1 MFLVLVGRDEDDLQF
16 VLMFRGFLKF
26 AVKLTQAGVELL
38 ARGVLAAAKVEP
50 DQGQPAAQR
59 LHVHLGLLTVD
70 QPLSEQTHQELRHP
84 NPPTRR
90 TLLLSAERCIQSLG
104 WMISEN
110 TLFFLHR
117 WSFTGEPGAAACS
130 VQKGSSTGPA
140 LRPLVHWLPVPS
152 NGRGVEECCSPSV
165 ALTATAVASMIQML
179 FSLEFYINGQ
189 SKALIMKDSYIF

>member
-16 VLMFRGFLKF
+16 ILMFRGFLKF
-26 AVKLTQAGVELL
+26 AVKLTQAGIELL
-38 ARGVLAAAKVEP
+38 ARGVLAAAEVEP

-90 TLLLSAERCIQSLG
+90 ALLLSAERCIQSLG

-110 TLFFLHR
+110 PLFFLLR
-117 WSFTGEPGAAACS
+117 CSFA
-130 VQKGSSTGPA
+130 
-140 LRPLVHWLPVPS
+140 
-152 NGRGVEECCSPSV
+152 
-165 ALTATAVASMIQML
+165 
-179 FSLEFYINGQ
+179 
-189 SKALIMKDSYIF
+189 